1 MGELNVY
8 TGPMKCGKTQ
18 RILDEAKRQQIA
30 GKEVKVFKPQIDNRF
45 KENEVISRNGFRT
58 KAININ
64 TIDEITKYN
73 ADVYIIDEFQFLDGN
88 IEKLDEL
95 TTQGKKIYVAGL
107 NLTSEKKPFGK
118 MGQLMCMSDNVH
130 MLTSICEN
138 CREDNAIYTYFKG
151 GEKSGDILVGEDCY
165 IPVCRKCYD
174 KLMKE

>member
-174 KLMKE
+174 KLIK

>member
-30 GKEVKVFKPQIDNRF
+30 GKEVKVFKPKIDNRF
-45 KENEVISRNGFRT
+45 VENEVISRNGFRT
-58 KAININ
+58 DAINISS
-64 TIDEITKYN
+64 IDEITNYN
-73 ADVYIIDEFQFLDGN
+73 ADVYVIDEFQFLDGN
-88 IEKLDEL
+88 VEKLDEL
-95 TTQGKKIYVAGL
+95 TTKGKKIFVAGL

-151 GEKSGDILVGEDCY
+151 GEKSSDILVGEDCY

-174 KLMKE
+174 KLMK